1 MARATAPP
9 RLFYQQLLALSGQYE
24 DHLDTVVF
32 DRPPEAF
39 RNVVLLERPNGDWGF
54 TILRLVLY
62 ELADAVR
69 LEVLSH
75 SPLEPLP
82 ALART
87 RQREEKYHRMYGETW
102 LDRLARAT
110 PDSHARVQ
118 AALDAVWP
126 EALGLFEPTRGE
138 ADLLGAG
145 LLAESSARQNQ
156 RWRERVVEL
165 CGGLDLRLPGG
176 AAAVGGRRGED
187 APRPRRAPGRDDR
200 SAPAGAGGE
209 VVEEM
214 RATQTTETEIWR
226 ALETVEDPELPI
238 TVTDLGLIRDVTVEG
253 GRVRGRGG
261 PTFPA
266 R

>member
-1 MARATAPP
+1 MARATALQHPDVAQALREYVLAVADDELILGHRHSEWTGLGP
-9 RLFYQQLLALSGQYE
+9 DIESDVALSSIAQEEMGHARLFYQQLLALSGQYE
-24 DHLDTVVF
+24 DHLDAAVF

-69 LEVLSH
+69 LEVLSR
-75 SPLEPLP
+75 SPLETLP

-87 RQREEKYHRMYGETW
+87 LQREEKYHRMYGETW

-110 PDSHARVQ
+110 PDSHAHVQ

-126 EALGLFEPTRGE
+126 EALGLFEPTPGE

-145 LLAESSARQNQ
+145 LLAESSARQQQ

-176 AAAVGGRRGED
+176 PAAVGGRRGEHSPD
-187 APRPRRAPGRDDR
+187 LVALLGEMTEVRRLEPG
-200 SAPAGAGGE
+200 
-209 VVEEM
+209 VK
-214 RATQTTETEIWR
+214 W
-226 ALETVEDPELPI
+226 
-238 TVTDLGLIRDVTVEG
+238 
-253 GRVRGRGG
+253 
-261 PTFPA
+261 
-266 R
+266 